1 VSGRPPFT
9 SGRSPL
15 RCRALEIGLLLALAG
30 GALTG
35 CSMVGPDF
43 IRPRVNVP
51 ERFSST
57 GFNSTGVA
65 QTVRVD
71 EWWQSLGDPVLAGL
85 QQAGDGVHL
94 VHRDRDA
101 ALARLHLRRPDGSL
115 VSGAAAF
122 TALWQTLPRWAWL
135 GRLLGN
141 RATLPVLEA
150 GYRGFL
156 VLRRAWRQ
164 QGSTS

>member
-1 VSGRPPFT
+1 MNSHPPQKTVLYFD
-9 SGRSPL
+9 GGCPVCEREVAMYRS
-15 RCRALEIGLLLALAG
+15 
-30 GALTG
+30 
-35 CSMVGPDF
+35 
-43 IRPRVNVP
+43 
-51 ERFSST
+51 
-57 GFNSTGVA
+57 
-65 QTVRVD
+65 
-71 EWWQSLGDPVLAGL
+71 
-85 QQAGDGVHL
+85 QAGADAVCWVDVSRCSPADLGSDL
-94 VHRDRDA
+94 PRDA